1 MPRGAEYDNGVP
13 QSDNAIENGPN
24 KVHGVGND
32 NADLNRTHKVAD
44 LPVEGINANGLASG
58 GGSSGPTQ
66 SGSGKGG
73 HDPKTLGENKGLGA
87 QGV

>member
-1 MPRGAEYDNGVP
+1 MVRGAEYDNGIP

-24 KVHGVGND
+24 KAHGVGA
-32 NADLNRTHKVAD
+32 ADGPLDRKVA
-44 LPVEGINANGLASG
+44 PMPAETGSG
-58 GGSSGPTQ
+58 REVFSGQGSAGPTN

-73 HDPKTLGENKGLGA
+73 HEPKTLGQNKGTGA

>member
-13 QSDNAIENGPN
+13 QSDNAIEAGQT

-32 NADLNRTHKVAD
+32 NADLSRTHKVAD

-58 GGSSGPTQ
+58 GGSSGL
-66 SGSGKGG
+66 SGGSGKGG
-73 HDPKTLGENKGLGA
+73 HNPNTLGENKGVGA